1 MQILID
7 YSCCSISLLLF
18 LYFNVDVKM
27 EYFVFQILS
36 PPTEDE
42 LKKTDNEIL
51 ESGVVRPIYKSPA
64 ERSKV
69 HKYNI

>member
-1 MQILID
+1 MKI
-7 YSCCSISLLLF
+7 
-18 LYFNVDVKM
+18 
-27 EYFVFQILS
+27 YFVFQILS
-36 PPTEDE
+36 PPIEDE
-42 LKKTDNEIL
+42 LKKRDNEIL